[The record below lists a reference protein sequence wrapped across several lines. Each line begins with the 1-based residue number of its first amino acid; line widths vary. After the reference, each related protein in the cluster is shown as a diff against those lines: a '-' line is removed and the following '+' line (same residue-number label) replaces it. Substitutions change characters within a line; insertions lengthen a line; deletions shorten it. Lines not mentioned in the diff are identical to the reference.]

1 MWTVQLHAHTY
12 GCVTWGGPQARFPC
26 AAAPAAQCAGFQA
39 VLRYLSCT
47 RACVLQKLCDWLNA
61 SNKTCTAFD
70 FPTKGILQE
79 AIKKNELWRLKDSK
93 GKPPGLMGW

>member
-1 MWTVQLHAHTY
+1 VQLHA
-12 GCVTWGGPQARFPC
+12 P
-26 AAAPAAQCAGFQA
+26 PAHCAGFQA
-39 VLRYLSCT
+39 ILPCLCTLSY
-47 RACVLQKLCDWLNA
+47 VLQKLCDWLNA